1 MRIKLRP
8 NIMDFTLDT
17 LKSLLRTLKDSGYT
31 FRTVRDI
38 SGDRVMVSG
47 RSLILR
53 HDIDKYPQ
61 NALACAAMETTLG
74 IAGTYYFRVIPGCF
88 DRRIIQEISSMGHE
102 IGYHYED
109 LDLAG
114 RKSGMLTGLKRVS
127 CNEYLARE
135 AFNSFVN
142 NLEKMRELAPVTTA
156 CMHGSPLSC
165 LDSRLIWKYYDYREL
180 GIICEP
186 YFDINLDHY
195 LYLTDTGRRWD
206 GESVSVRDRV
216 YSREEGYFSDWI
228 RKPVKGSAMDAGA
241 DGTEMRKR
249 YSYRATAEIIMAVR
263 KDNFPEKALFT
274 IHPQRWSMNF
284 SQWVGELIGQKLKN
298 AAKFFLTENQK

>member
-1 MRIKLRP
+1 
-8 NIMDFTLDT
+8 MDFTLDT

-165 LDSRLIWKYYDYREL
+165 LDSRLIWKYYDYRKL
-180 GIICEP
+180 GIRGEP
-186 YFDINLDHY
+186 YFDLNFADV

-206 GESVSVRDRV
+206 GESVSIRDKKPAEKGH
-216 YSREEGYFSDWI
+216 SSPEGSGFSHKSADNTLNYKQPFNGHRIPSLHSSFDII
-228 RKPVKGSAMDAGA
+228 RAAQANYLPD
-241 DGTEMRKR
+241 R
-249 YSYRATAEIIMAVR
+249 IMITV
-263 KDNFPEKALFT
+263 
-274 IHPQRWSMNF
+274 HPQRWTNKPLP
-284 SQWVGELIGQKLKN
+284 WLRELIWQNVKN
-298 AAKFFLTENQK
+298 TGKWALARVRGR